1 MLLGA
6 FLQRGCGPLDTGVGR
21 VGNVSDLEPLAAL
34 LARLNNFGGDH
45 QLFLDNQEASVV
57 VVHSAVVSARADCDA
72 LATGEA
78 VHTVLTNLVSA
89 QQNLQLIVLQELVDK
104 VRAEQRHI
112 VLLEGISNQVRV
124 NAQDVIVK
132 RGVRPE
138 ELHSGLL
145 CLVVNLAESDLEG
158 PLNFLNVFDLDQ
170 GRADTSVNAE
180 YLIVRALVV
189 DNSGQRHVFKHIVK
203 LLEDRV
209 GIVDVFTKASC
220 ALLAETMVPVNVAIL
235 VVSSQQEDLL
245 GVLQLKSHQQADHL
259 ERLRTL
265 VHIVTQEKIIVA
277 GNVTGLR
284 RATPNVQEPH
294 QIDVI
299 SMNVAEN
306 FDWRLE

>member
-1 MLLGA
+1 
-6 FLQRGCGPLDTGVGR
+6 
-21 VGNVSDLEPLAAL
+21 
-34 LARLNNFGGDH
+34 
-45 QLFLDNQEASVV
+45 
-57 VVHSAVVSARADCDA
+57 
-72 LATGEA
+72 
-78 VHTVLTNLVSA
+78 
-89 QQNLQLIVLQELVDK
+89 VLQELVDK

-189 DNSGQRHVFKHIVK
+189 DNSGQRHVFEHIVK
-203 LLEDRV
+203 LLENRV
-209 GIVDVFTKASC
+209 GIVDVFTKASS
-220 ALLAETMVPVNVAIL
+220 ALLAETVVPVNVAIL